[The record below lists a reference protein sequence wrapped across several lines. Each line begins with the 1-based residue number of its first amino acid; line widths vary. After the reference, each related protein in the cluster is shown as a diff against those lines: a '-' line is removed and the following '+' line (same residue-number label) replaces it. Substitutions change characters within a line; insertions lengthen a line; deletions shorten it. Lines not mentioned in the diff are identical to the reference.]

1 MNGDKIMEA
10 LGYVECNGLSSATV
24 AADRMLKTSD
34 VKLSRIRNA
43 DNGWITLE
51 FTGDIA
57 ALKVAVETVKQ
68 TLPKQYVAGL
78 VIGSPAKGL
87 DGLGTSGASD
97 VAPQNFNPEK
107 YNPDGS
113 MKESAMFGPH
123 PDHQSSNVQAAAAE
137 PTAEPEEKMQET
149 HSNDDDDD
157 EEDDGE
163 SDDDKPGDRVTCNLC
178 GDPKCPRKKG
188 EPHNK
193 CIYYDELK
201 KKAELEKKNRS
212 KKK

>member
-1 MNGDKIMEA
+1 MEA

-43 DNGWITLE
+43 ENGWITLE

-68 TLPKQYVAGL
+68 TLPKEYIAGL
-78 VIGSPAKGL
+78 VIGSPA
-87 DGLGTSGASD
+87 DGLNKLGSSGASD
-97 VAPQNFNPEK
+97 VAPRGFNPEK

-123 PDHQSSNVQAAAAE
+123 PEHRVTKTQDMPVDPQAKTSA
-137 PTAEPEEKMQET
+137 
-149 HSNDDDDD
+149 DDSTKTQVAD
-157 EEDDGE
+157 E
-163 SDDDKPGDRVTCNLC
+163 SDDDQPSERATCNLC
-178 GDPKCPRKKG
+178 GDPKCPRKLG

-193 CIYYDELK
+193 CLHYQELE
-201 KKAELEKKNRS
+201 KKAELNKKDKPDKN
-212 KKK
+212 

>member
-1 MNGDKIMEA
+1 MEA

-34 VKLSRIRNA
+34 VTLNRIRNA

-51 FTGDIA
+51 ITGDISSV
-57 ALKVAVETVKQ
+57 KVAVETVKQ
-68 TLPKQYVAGL
+68 TLPDEYIAGL
-78 VIGSPAKGL
+78 VIGSPSEGL
-87 DGLGTSGASD
+87 NGLGTSGASD

-123 PDHQSSNVQAAAAE
+123 AASKSKKVERAALKSTAVPENVAS
-137 PTAEPEEKMQET
+137 ET
-149 HSNDDDDD
+149 SEVSTDD
-157 EEDDGE
+157 EQDDNHFDE
-163 SDDDKPGDRVTCNLC
+163 VVTCNLC
-178 GDPKCPRKKG
+178 GDPKCPRKLG

-193 CIYYDELK
+193 CIHYNELK
-201 KKAELEKKNRS
+201 KK
-212 KKK
+212 

>member
-43 DNGWITLE
+43 ENGWITLE

-57 ALKVAVETVKQ
+57 ALNVAVETVKQ
-68 TLPKQYVAGL
+68 TLPKEYIAGL
-78 VIGSPAKGL
+78 VIGSPA
-87 DGLGTSGASD
+87 DGLNRLGSSGASD
-97 VAPQNFNPEK
+97 VAPQGFNPEK

-123 PDHQSSNVQAAAAE
+123 PEHKVVKTQNVVQKVSIE
-137 PTAEPEEKMQET
+137 SHVKTART
-149 HSNDDDDD
+149 S
-157 EEDDGE
+157 E
-163 SDDDKPGDRVTCNLC
+163 SDDSKTQASSASDDDQPSDRVTCNLC
-178 GDPKCPRKKG
+178 GDPKCPRKLG

-193 CIYYDELK
+193 CIHYNELE
-201 KKAELEKKNRS
+201 KKAELNKKDKPN
-212 KKK
+212 KN

>member
-1 MNGDKIMEA
+1 MEA

-68 TLPKQYVAGL
+68 TLSESYVAGL
-78 VIGSPAKGL
+78 VIGSPTDGL
-87 DGLGTSGASD
+87 DQLGSSGATD
-97 VAPQNFNPEK
+97 VDPQNFNPEK
-107 YNPDGS
+107 YNLDGT
-113 MKESAMFGPH
+113 MKRSAMFGPR
-123 PDHQSSNVQAAAAE
+123 PDSEEQQTSVAKTSVDVEKQL
-137 PTAEPEEKMQET
+137 EEKSVE
-149 HSNDDDDD
+149 NV
-157 EEDDGE
+157 
-163 SDDDKPGDRVTCNLC
+163 SDDQVTCNLC
-178 GDPKCPRKKG
+178 GDPNCPRKLG

-193 CIYYDELK
+193 CIHYND
-201 KKAELEKKNRS
+201 
-212 KKK
+212 

>member
-1 MNGDKIMEA
+1 MEA

-43 DNGWITLE
+43 ENGWITLE

-57 ALKVAVETVKQ
+57 ALNVAVETVKQ
-68 TLPKQYVAGL
+68 TLPKEYIAGL
-78 VIGSPAKGL
+78 VIGSPA
-87 DGLGTSGASD
+87 DGLNKLGSSGASD
-97 VAPQNFNPEK
+97 VAPQGFNPEK

-123 PDHQSSNVQAAAAE
+123 PEHHVMKTQNAVQKVNVDPQAK
-137 PTAEPEEKMQET
+137 TARIST
-149 HSNDDDDD
+149 DDSPKTQAT
-157 EEDDGE
+157 GE
-163 SDDDKPGDRVTCNLC
+163 SGDDQPSDRPTCNLC
-178 GDPKCPRKKG
+178 GDPKCPRKLG

-193 CIYYDELK
+193 CIHYN
-201 KKAELEKKNRS
+201 ELEHKVELNKKDKPKKN
-212 KKK
+212 